1 MKQKSS
7 GFTLVE
13 LLVVVAILGL
23 LLALVTISFREMQ
36 NRSLDSRR
44 MADLESL
51 QKALA
56 LYQVQ
61 HAQYPVETSGIDLTG
76 TDVLNTTLL
85 NENFLS
91 GQVKDPINGVK
102 NGLSYVYHYM
112 TNASGST
119 YLISFCLE
127 TDTIQGRSEG
137 CGNEISP

>member
-1 MKQKSS
+1 MKQNSS

-23 LLALVTISFREMQ
+23 LLSLVTISFQEMQ
-36 NRSLDSRR
+36 SRSLDSRR
-44 MADLESL
+44 MADIGSL

-61 HAQYPVETSGIDLTG
+61 HAQYPVEPDGIDVTG
-76 TDVLNTTLL
+76 TDELNVLLL

-91 GQVKDPINGVK
+91 GQVKDPINGTK
-102 NGLSYVYHYM
+102 DGLSYVFHYL
-112 TNASGST
+112 TNASGSN

-127 TDTIQGRSEG
+127 TDSIQGKVEG
-137 CGNEISP
+137 CGNEVSP